1 MKKELEKLLN
11 ELEEGAKE
19 YIDHG
24 NSHEKG
30 RGHGM
35 QEVITA
41 VREVLDRYMDPEDV
55 QQLFQEPELALRNHY
70 RCPECDTEWEDIH
83 SCACDDRCPKCNVPV
98 TPYDSEDIQG
108 GCYETPE

>member
-11 ELEEGAKE
+11 ELEEEAQE
-19 YIDHG
+19 YIDTG
-24 NSHEKG
+24 YSHEKG
-30 RGHGM
+30 RGYGM
-35 QEVITA
+35 REVITA

-55 QQLFQEPELALRNHY
+55 QQLFQEPELTLRNHY

-98 TPYDSEDIQG
+98 APYNSEDIPG
-108 GCYETPE
+108 GCYETTE